1 MTTPLLDARTISK
14 HFGDFTANDAVNFS
28 IEKGTIHALLGEN
41 GAGKSTFVKMLYGV
55 LSPDQGQFYWNG
67 APVQIASPKAARAM
81 GIAMVFQHFSLF
93 PALTVAENIALA
105 LDDAPSLADLSLRI
119 NDASERWGL
128 AIDPQRPV
136 GDLSVGEQQ
145 RVEILRCLL
154 QDPKLLI
161 MDEPTSVL
169 TPQESDR
176 LFDVLRRLA
185 DDGCAVLYI
194 SHKLDEIMALTSK
207 ATILRGGKNVGDV
220 IPAQSSTREMAEMMV
235 GDKVDWIERR
245 TTASDNTAET
255 IFAISGLS
263 RPAETAFATSLQDI
277 AFDVHAGEILGIA
290 GISGNGQE
298 ELVEVLTGE
307 WLCPDRQQISFKG
320 QAIGKASPEARRRLG
335 IEMVPE
341 ERNGHAAIPEMSL
354 IENTFLTHYNR
365 QDISGDVTAP
375 PQQFMRHPQ
384 LCAETTE
391 QIIRDHDV
399 RTPHSNPMARQLSGG
414 NLQKFI
420 MGRSLITAP
429 ELMIIAQPTWGVDVG
444 AATMIR
450 HNILALAAKGCGI
463 VLISQDLEEIFSL
476 STRIAVL
483 NEGRLSAVHDAIDLS
498 AEDVG
503 LLMGGKTKTANP
515 DKAIQAK
522 GGVA

>member
-1 MTTPLLDARTISK
+1 MTTPLLDARAISK
-14 HFGDFTANDAVNFS
+14 HFGDFTANDAVDFS
-28 IEKGTIHALLGEN
+28 IEAGTIHALLGEN

-55 LSPDQGQFYWNG
+55 LSPDQGAFYWHG
-67 APVQIASPKAARAM
+67 DAVTITSPKAARAM

-105 LDDAPSLADLSLRI
+105 LDDAPSLSELSNRI
-119 NDASERWGL
+119 SDASERWGL
-128 AIDPQRPV
+128 AIDPERPV

-169 TPQESDR
+169 TPQETVR

-185 DDGCAVLYI
+185 NDGCAVLYI

-220 IPAQSSTREMAEMMV
+220 IPKESSTRAMAEMMV

-245 TTASDNTAET
+245 TTASDENAQT
-255 IFAISGLS
+255 IFSVTGLT
-263 RPAETAFATSLQDI
+263 RPAASTFATPLHDI
-277 AFDVHAGEILGIA
+277 SFHVRKGEILGIA

-298 ELVEVLTGE
+298 ELVEALTGE
-307 WLCPDRQQISFKG
+307 WRCPENHMITFNG
-320 QAIGKASPEARRRLG
+320 TAIGQASPEDRRRLN

-341 ERNGHAAIPEMSL
+341 ERNGHAAIPDMSL
-354 IENTFLTHYNR
+354 VENTFLTHYGR
-365 QDISGDVTAP
+365 DHQD
-375 PQQFMRHPQ
+375 QQTGFWRRITRHPDQ
-384 LCAETTE
+384 CAETAKT
-391 QIIRDHDV
+391 IIADHDV

-420 MGRSLITAP
+420 MGRSLITTP
-429 ELMIIAQPTWGVDVG
+429 QLMIIAQPTWGVDVG

-450 HNILALAAKGCGI
+450 HNILALAADGCSI

-483 NEGRLSAVHDAIDLS
+483 NEGHLSTVHDAIDLS

-503 LLMGGKTKTANP
+503 LLMGGKSNTEYAG
-515 DKAIQAK
+515 D
-522 GGVA
+522 VA